1 MKKGELETA
10 KLLMNP
16 FYCITIDSNLSEDH
30 IPLISKEMWIQA
42 QIKLIKELGNEEY
55 FKNLLL
61 ILEGEYVG

>member
-16 FYCITIDSNLSEDH
+16 FYCITIDGNLSEDH
-30 IPLISKEMWIQA
+30 IPLISKEMWIQT
-42 QIKLIKELGNEEY
+42 QIKLVKELGSEEY

-61 ILEGEYVG
+61 ILEGEYVK